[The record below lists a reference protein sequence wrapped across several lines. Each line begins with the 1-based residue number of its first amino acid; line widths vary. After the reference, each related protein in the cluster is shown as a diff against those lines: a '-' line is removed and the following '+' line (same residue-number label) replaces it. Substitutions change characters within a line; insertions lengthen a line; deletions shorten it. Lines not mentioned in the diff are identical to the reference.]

1 MRKNRMVLLAVLF
14 LGPVGLAQ
22 KQGIRPLCDD
32 NAPLCTETNETLN
45 YEGQYTGHDEPS
57 VLFYSNTHGRN
68 PVLFNVEVGVPWIS
82 QTEIWT
88 QQRPTFTCPRIP
100 PNIAHLPNYL
110 RTRTTR

>member
-1 MRKNRMVLLAVLF
+1 MGLRKNRVCAPFAMTT
-14 LGPVGLAQ
+14 
-22 KQGIRPLCDD
+22 R
-32 NAPLCTETNETLN
+32 PLCTETNETFN

-88 QQRPTFTCPRIP
+88 RQRPTFTCPRIP